1 MPYKKVHL
9 KNNPYKKDIIKKFI
23 LLKVLEK
30 KLYKMIIKNSVI
42 KILLIRF
49 QLSQLLPHCGWQR
62 GLGAGDSRAV
72 LGRRASDNGLAKY
85 FQLYEH
91 HHGGGEVEQRAK
103 GESQGGGLVGWQP
116 AVQLVPGHRNSRRW

>member
-42 KILLIRF
+42 KILLIL
-49 QLSQLLPHCGWQR
+49 Q
-62 GLGAGDSRAV
+62 
-72 LGRRASDNGLAKY
+72 
-85 FQLYEH
+85 
-91 HHGGGEVEQRAK
+91 
-103 GESQGGGLVGWQP
+103 
-116 AVQLVPGHRNSRRW
+116 